1 MPLPPS
7 LTCVCVFS
15 SPIQRVT
22 FKYDGSTIVPG
33 EQGAEYQDF
42 IRECTGRE
50 TRLRGQFLILRAI
63 VYAGGGGAAEAKLG
77 GAWPPRVPLALEEPD
92 LRFLKA
98 CSSLDIQSDRAGRL
112 LARCSRQ
119 DCLQKTQLLCSL
131 RVTDFFQ
138 GSTLCGSNL
147 AFSFPHH
154 PLSSAS
160 ERK

>member
-1 MPLPPS
+1 MATKIDKEACRAAYNLVRDDGS
-7 LTCVCVFS
+7 AV
-15 SPIQRVT
+15 IWVT

-92 LRFLKA
+92 LRFLKPGW
-98 CSSLDIQSDRAGRL
+98 LPGLGQSHPCGERE
-112 LARCSRQ
+112 
-119 DCLQKTQLLCSL
+119 
-131 RVTDFFQ
+131 
-138 GSTLCGSNL
+138 TLGQ
-147 AFSFPHH
+147 
-154 PLSSAS
+154 
-160 ERK
+160 

>member
-1 MPLPPS
+1 M
-7 LTCVCVFS
+7 CVCVCFLL
-15 SPIQRVT
+15 PIQRVT

-50 TRLRGQFLILRAI
+50 TRLRGQFLIFRA
-63 VYAGGGGAAEAKLG
+63 VVNAGGGGAAEATLG

-112 LARCSRQ
+112 LARCSLQ
-119 DCLQKTQLLCSL
+119 DRLQKTQLLCSL
-131 RVTDFFQ
+131 RVTGFFQ

-160 ERK
+160 EPK